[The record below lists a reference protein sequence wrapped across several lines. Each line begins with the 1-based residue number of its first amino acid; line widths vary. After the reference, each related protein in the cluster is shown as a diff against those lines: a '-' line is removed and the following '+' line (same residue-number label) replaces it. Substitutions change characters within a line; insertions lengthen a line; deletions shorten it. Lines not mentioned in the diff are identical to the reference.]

1 MSFLNKFLK
10 LMPSSLLSVKGSNNW
25 KLAKFYTSGLDEIY
39 TTLNKIELYRSIE
52 NAEGK
57 LLDNLGEKYGV
68 KRGPVDDEFYRMMIR
83 SKIANRK
90 GDTTTNGILR
100 TMQNSLNIDT
110 KGVKLGP
117 AYQKNGKQEPL
128 ALRLTNVPLRF
139 ARSEYEQEFM
149 LHQIESIIAAG
160 VRLQD
165 LQFIVPLGAH
175 WKMGGGFAYAVT
187 FTVDDSKEYSFNDN
201 QASFNLGA
209 TVGYTSVSTT
219 DDSKNYSSSVE
230 GQFSV
235 GATQG
240 TTDTVIVD
248 DSKQYDNNLHVNLAP
263 IASLNSAVSVEL
275 TDQFDRKFEIGGNA
289 NVSTQISHHEEYD
302 IN

>member
-10 LMPSSLLSVKGSNNW
+10 LIPSSLLSVKGSNNW
-25 KLAKFYTSGLDEIY
+25 KLAKFYTGGLDEIH
-39 TTLNKIELYRSIE
+39 TTLNRIELYRSIE

-90 GDTTTNGILR
+90 GDTTVNGVLR
-100 TMQNSLNIDT
+100 TMQNSLNINV
-110 KGVKLGP
+110 KGVKLGSV
-117 AYQKNGKQEPL
+117 YQKDGKQEPL

-165 LQFIVPLGAH
+165 LQFIVSLGAH
-175 WKMGGGFAYAVT
+175 WEMGGGFAYAMT
-187 FTVDDSKEYSFNDN
+187 FTVDDSKEYSFNNN

-248 DSKQYDNNLHVNLAP
+248 DSKRYDNNLHVNLAP
-263 IASLNSAVSVEL
+263 VASLNSAVNVEL
-275 TDQFDRKFEIGGNA
+275 TDQFDKKFEIGGNA
-289 NVSTQISHHEEYD
+289 NASAQIIHHEEYD